1 MDEQGTGDIE
11 AEVRPSS
18 GHQGS
23 ADHERVHAGGNPSP
37 PPRTSTLTRG
47 AIPGRMKTGGRVW
60 RTPTTPL
67 ARSSPTAGWRVA
79 PWQVA
84 AASRLQTA
92 WQARSSRIGA
102 ALGAR
107 WRTLVGGRQT
117 AWLSCPNLARPAR
130 FSFCAIESTLAR
142 SRKVAVRRRANSG
155 PGRRPRSGRR
165 PARRR
170 RLPRPGPSR
179 T

>member
-47 AIPGRMKTGGRVW
+47 GYPRPNEDQG
-60 RTPTTPL
+60 P
-67 ARSSPTAGWRVA
+67 SPADAHHTRLPDPRRRRDWRVA

-92 WQARSSRIGA
+92 W
-102 ALGAR
+102 
-107 WRTLVGGRQT
+107 
-117 AWLSCPNLARPAR
+117 
-130 FSFCAIESTLAR
+130 
-142 SRKVAVRRRANSG
+142 
-155 PGRRPRSGRR
+155 
-165 PARRR
+165 
-170 RLPRPGPSR
+170 
-179 T
+179 